1 MTMKMIRKG
10 IDYFGNEKSRL
21 YNEEKIA
28 QLALGVVFSCTF
40 PWFKNFSIRLMF
52 AVGKNVG

>member
-1 MTMKMIRKG
+1 MKIIRKG

-21 YNEEKIA
+21 YYEEKIT

-40 PWFKNFSIRLMF
+40 P
-52 AVGKNVG
+52 

>member
-1 MTMKMIRKG
+1 MKMIRKG
-10 IDYFGNEKSRL
+10 IDYFGGNEKSRL

-40 PWFKNFSIRLMF
+40 P
-52 AVGKNVG
+52 

>member
-1 MTMKMIRKG
+1 MKIIRKG

-21 YNEEKIA
+21 YNEEKIT

-40 PWFKNFSIRLMF
+40 P
-52 AVGKNVG
+52 